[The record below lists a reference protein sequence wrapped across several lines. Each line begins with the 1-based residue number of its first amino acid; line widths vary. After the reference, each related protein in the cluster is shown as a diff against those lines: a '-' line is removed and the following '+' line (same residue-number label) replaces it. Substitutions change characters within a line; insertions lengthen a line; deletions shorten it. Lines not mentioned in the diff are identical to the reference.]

1 MLKTK
6 MLLIVIFATSLS
18 LADTFTNKKTKESF
32 DGFATTKKM
41 HKLTVVRT
49 SDNKPLKI
57 NLKDYDIALN
67 NKGRRDL
74 ITVIPLHNAIE
85 FSAETDAFCKAI
97 EKNVNKG
104 VKLIIIDVDSPGGSV
119 SLCIKMCKFIMKMKK
134 LCPIVAYVSSG
145 EINGAISAAAGVCL
159 ACPSIYMSP
168 KTTIG
173 AATPFIMTKYGIV
186 AVNADFRHGFSQF
199 YGELARKN
207 GKPMLIA
214 MAMVDMNFDVTEYKF
229 DNKSVFV
236 SKKLKIIDP
245 KPEDSTDNPDKTLS
259 WNPPKDAQVVDWS
272 KDKKLIT
279 LVASDALKVGIC
291 DGIMDSKY
299 ALVDKLGLSGTK
311 LVIDK
316 SPMKARRDIKVAK
329 KRVDTTIVRIERR
342 IVNFNHTRMT
352 YKEAVT
358 QLNKM
363 TNEVHDAIGLSKKYP
378 EIRVN
383 RKRLHELNDQ
393 LESILKRL

>member
-1 MLKTK
+1 
-6 MLLIVIFATSLS
+6 MLLIIILITSLS

-32 DGFATTKKM
+32 DGFATTKKI

-49 SDNKPLKI
+49 SENKPLKI
-57 NLKDYDIALN
+57 KLKDYDITLN

-74 ITVIPLHNAIE
+74 ITVIPLRNAIE

-97 EKNVNKG
+97 KKNVNKG
-104 VKLIIIDVDSPGGSV
+104 VKLIIIDVDSPGGSIR
-119 SLCIKMCKFIMKMKK
+119 LCMKMCKFITKMKK

-186 AVNADFRHGFSQF
+186 AVGADFRHEFSQF
-199 YGELARKN
+199 YGELARNN

-245 KPEDSTDNPDKTLS
+245 KPEDSTDNPNKTFS
-259 WNPPKDAQVVDWS
+259 WDPPKDAQVVDWS
-272 KDKKLIT
+272 KDRKLIT
-279 LVASDALKVGIC
+279 LVASDALKVGLC
-291 DGIMDSKY
+291 DDIVDSKY

-311 LVIDK
+311 LVTDK

-383 RKRLHELNDQ
+383 RKRLHELNNQ
-393 LESILKRL
+393 LEGILKRL